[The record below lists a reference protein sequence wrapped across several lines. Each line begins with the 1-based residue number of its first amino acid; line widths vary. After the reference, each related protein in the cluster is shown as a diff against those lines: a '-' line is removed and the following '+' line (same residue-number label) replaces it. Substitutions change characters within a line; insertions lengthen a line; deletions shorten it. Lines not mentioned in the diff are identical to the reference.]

1 MKISLK
7 KQLSMLVV
15 ALGFAALEASLST
28 TSVARQSHARHRSA
42 SAERIVD
49 RGSRG
54 TWNNPN
60 YGYAAA
66 PFRGPRHYHQTPL
79 KTVLWTIGPFRVTAA
94 LDNGP
99 SSEARKRIVDRR
111 SS

>member
-15 ALGFAALEASLST
+15 AIGFAALEASLST
-28 TSVARQSHARHRSA
+28 TSIARQSHARHRSA

-66 PFRGPRHYHQTPL
+66 PFRGPRHYHPDPFEDCTMDNRPFPCDG
-79 KTVLWTIGPFRVTAA
+79 GP
-94 LDNGP
+94 
-99 SSEARKRIVDRR
+99 
-111 SS
+111 